1 MSRADRN
8 LHVVMA
14 LVAIPLGL
22 ILAVWVG
29 CITVTAFIGGQA
41 PFFFIEFD
49 GFSLIRGLFWLVV
62 IDPIIA
68 TVAYWIFMVVVVPLG
83 GMASALGDRQ
93 DRNHPPA
100 A

>member
-1 MSRADRN
+1 
-8 LHVVMA
+8 MA
-14 LVAIPLGL
+14 VVAIPLGL

-29 CITVTAFIGGQA
+29 WITVTAFIGGQA
-41 PFFFIEFD
+41 PFFIEFD

-68 TVAYWIFMVVVVPLG
+68 TVAYWIVMVVVVPLG

-93 DRNHPPA
+93 DRHHPPVA
-100 A
+100 